1 MTDKDWY
8 WHPDNKEP
16 DVTAEIEDMTGDIML
31 RRALALLRKK
41 LQRLHE
47 NTDTD
52 TPSWFISRL
61 NHTMTLSDL
70 RRFAGAYGCKV
81 SLDVELPDG
90 THYTVGL

>member
-1 MTDKDWY
+1 
-8 WHPDNKEP
+8 
-16 DVTAEIEDMTGDIML
+16 ML

-52 TPSWFISRL
+52 TPSWFIARF

-70 RRFAGAYGCKV
+70 RWSYGCKV
-81 SLDVELPDG
+81 SLDVELQDG